1 MITGDKLVSW
11 DIYIEGPNNKL
22 NNKVIK
28 DNLNLTGCLT
38 LADIKVLDINIIS
51 NNTSCE
57 DSVNLIRVTGT
68 INNVSISNSNSDGID
83 LDFSEVKINNMK
95 FKNIL
100 NDCVDMSFGSYKIN
114 KIQASG
120 CGDKGVSVGEKTNLF
135 LKDIELENANI
146 GLAAKDSSTAV
157 VEESNIINTP
167 ICFASYRKKQEFS
180 GSTILIKSTNCRNDK
195 MSSQIGSK
203 ITLGL

>member
-1 MITGDKLVSW
+1 LITGDKLVSW

-167 ICFASYRKKQEFS
+167 I
-180 GSTILIKSTNCRNDK
+180 
-195 MSSQIGSK
+195 
-203 ITLGL
+203 